1 MTTPSHSVFLSK
13 KKKDSISRYAEAK
26 DLYFLISFARYCE
39 YERGRGTEKE
49 KGAFP
54 GGGEWSIS
62 LRLEQ
67 NPCLDNEKNPCLDNR
82 ETGFMCLEKEG
93 YES

>member
-1 MTTPSHSVFLSK
+1 MILIAAVQAVLPCLSAHDNPFPFSVFV

-54 GGGEWSIS
+54 GGGE
-62 LRLEQ
+62 
-67 NPCLDNEKNPCLDNR
+67 
-82 ETGFMCLEKEG
+82 
-93 YES
+93 

>member
-1 MTTPSHSVFLSK
+1 MILIAAVQAVLPCLSAHDNPFPFSVFDQKK

-54 GGGEWSIS
+54 GGGE
-62 LRLEQ
+62 
-67 NPCLDNEKNPCLDNR
+67 
-82 ETGFMCLEKEG
+82 
-93 YES
+93 